1 MVRPLIE
8 RRKEGSS
15 MTQAPPQGI
24 DGRFVETAFGRLHLR
39 EHRGDGPPILALH
52 GFPDD
57 SRIYNRL
64 APILAPR
71 RVVAMDF
78 AGFGHSDRVHYHDL
92 PDQRREDEVGAVLDA
107 LGLDRVT
114 LIGHDA
120 SGAVAVNYA
129 LAQPDRIDH
138 LVLLNCYYGNDPV
151 MQLPEMIRLF
161 GDPNFTPLVDD
172 IVADPKMRGWL
183 LGHTRRQF
191 GYPETDPDG
200 VAAAST
206 IPQFFGEQGWPDA
219 LVAIRAWTRS
229 LYPELRR
236 QDAHIAAGDLAAL
249 KVPVTVAFGRDDK
262 YLNATVAAH
271 LAALFPVSRLHLID
285 HASHWPQ
292 WDQPAVTADVIRADT
307 ADHCAPS
314 P

>member
-1 MVRPLIE
+1 
-8 RRKEGSS
+8 
-15 MTQAPPQGI
+15 MTTAPQRSTAPV
-24 DGRFVETAFGRLHLR
+24 GRFVDTAFGRLHLR
-39 EHRGDGPPILALH
+39 EQQGDETPILALH

-57 SRIYNRL
+57 SRIYKRL
-64 APILAPR
+64 APFMAPR
-71 RVVAMDF
+71 RFVAMDF
-78 AGFGHSDRVHYHDL
+78 AGFGHSERVKYRDL
-92 PDQRREDEVGAVLDA
+92 PDERREDEIGAVLDA
-107 LGLDRVT
+107 LGFDQVT

-129 LAQPDRIDH
+129 LAHSERIDH

-151 MQLPEMIRLF
+151 LQLPEMIRLF
-161 GDPNFTPLVDD
+161 GDPDFAPLADD
-172 IVADPKMRGWL
+172 IVADPTMRAWL

-191 GYPETDPDG
+191 GYPEVDPDG

-206 IPQFFGEQGWPDA
+206 IPQFFGEEGSPDA

-249 KVPVTVAFGRDDK
+249 AVPVTVAFGRDDT
-262 YLNATVAAH
+262 YLNPTVAAH
-271 LAALFPVSRLHLID
+271 LAAQFPISKLHLID

-292 WDQPAVTADVIRADT
+292 WDQPAVTADIIRGDT
-307 ADHCAPS
+307 PS
-314 P
+314 QER

>member
-1 MVRPLIE
+1 MKKVYGMTEAPQRSTAPGE
-8 RRKEGSS
+8 RF
-15 MTQAPPQGI
+15 I
-24 DGRFVETAFGRLHLR
+24 DSDFGRLHVR
-39 EHRGDGPPILALH
+39 EEPGDGPPVLALH

-57 SRIYNRL
+57 SRIYKRL
-64 APILAPR
+64 APFVAPR
-71 RVVAMDF
+71 RFVAIDF
-78 AGFGHSDRVHYHDL
+78 GGFGHSDRVQYHDL
-92 PDQRREDEVGAVLDA
+92 PDQRREKEIGAVLDA

-120 SGAVAVNYA
+120 SGAVAVNYT
-129 LAQPDRIDH
+129 LANSERIDH

-161 GDPNFTPLVDD
+161 GDPDFTPLVDH
-172 IVADPKMRGWL
+172 IVEDPKTRAWL
-183 LGHTRRQF
+183 LNHTRRQF
-191 GYPETDPDG
+191 GYPEVDPDG

-206 IPQFFGEQGWPDA
+206 IPQFFGEEGWPDA
-219 LVAIRAWTRS
+219 LDAIRAWTRS

-249 KVPVTVAFGRDDK
+249 AVPVTVAFGRDDK

-271 LAALFPVSRLHLID
+271 LASRFPHSTLHLID

-292 WDQPAVTADVIRADT
+292 WDQPATIADIIRSD
-307 ADHCAPS
+307 AP
-314 P
+314 